1 MNPLA
6 AIRRYLANVENS
18 HQILGEIRE
27 GIANLTDAARSPPIL
42 GEIREGIANLT
53 DAARSPPMLGEIR
66 EGIANL
72 TDVTNRHLMNLAV
85 ILDSIVQ
92 ETQRANLTEVAKSR
106 QMLEEIREGI
116 ANLTDVTNR
125 HLIRLAEILVSA
137 VQESKRAGAQNASTQ
152 ISAEVRKGF
161 ANLSKILDHRLDTAA
176 GQVADGSRIP
186 AMQRSPPPKENDLES
201 YAHVFDD
208 IVPYSGTPPRG
219 FFADWL
225 GVLHDGTFR
234 AYLGVDHE
242 AFGGV
247 PVQTNR
253 PTLAQGEV
261 WFEAVNQVEAARDAR
276 GRYVMVTLGACYGAQ
291 AVGSAVALRKLN
303 PMSFKLVAIEPEPVA
318 HEWVARHFR
327 DNDIDPDEHW
337 LIKAAISD
345 SNSPVF
351 FPVGAPGSGVQNSF
365 ATNEAAARENYVQAL
380 IESGHQDEALC
391 NLLLRNTTGL
401 TKSPLPGEGFDAEIT
416 LVSAVTLA
424 DILTPLTRVDYLE
437 ADIQQSEILVFP
449 PFMGLLK
456 RKVRRLHIGTHGKA
470 VHDALSD
477 MFRRD
482 GWRIVFD
489 FEPNSSHTHPLGS
502 FHLNDGVLTV
512 LNPDFR

>member
-1 MNPLA
+1 MNPLT
-6 AIRRYLANVENS
+6 AIRRYLANVEHS
-18 HQILGEIRE
+18 HQLLGEIRE
-27 GIANLTDAARSPPIL
+27 GIANLTDAAK
-42 GEIREGIANLT
+42 A
-53 DAARSPPMLGEIR
+53 PPMLGEIR

-72 TDVTNRHLMNLAV
+72 TDVTNRHLMNLAA
-85 ILDSIVQ
+85 ILDSTVQ
-92 ETQRANLTEVAKSR
+92 ETKRANLTDVARSR
-106 QMLEEIREGI
+106 QLLEEIRESI
-116 ANLTDVTNR
+116 ANLTNVANR
-125 HLIRLAEILVSA
+125 HLIRLVEISVAAAE
-137 VQESKRAGAQNASTQ
+137 ESKRTAAQNGSAQ
-152 ISAEVRKGF
+152 ILAEVRKGF
-161 ANLSKILDHRLDTAA
+161 ANLSETRDPRLDTTAD
-176 GQVADGSRIP
+176 QVADGSHIL
-186 AMQRSPPPKENDLES
+186 AMQRSPPPKENDLAS
-201 YAHVFDD
+201 HAHVLDD
-208 IVPYSGTPPRG
+208 IVPYSGIPPRG

-225 GVLHDGTFR
+225 GVLHDGAFR
-234 AYLGVDHE
+234 TYLGVDRE

-247 PVQTNR
+247 PVRTSR
-253 PTLAQGEV
+253 PTLAAGEL
-261 WFEAVNQVEAARDAR
+261 WFEAVNQVAAARDAR
-276 GRYVMVTLGACYGAQ
+276 DRYVMVTLGACYGAQ

-303 PMSFKLVAIEPEPVA
+303 PMPFKLVAVEPEPDA

-380 IESGHQDEALC
+380 IDSGQQDEALC

-401 TKSPLPGEGFDAEIT
+401 TKSPLPGEGFEAEIT

-424 DILTPLTRVDYLE
+424 DILTPLTHVDYLE

-449 PFMGLLK
+449 PFMDLLK
-456 RKVRRLHIGTHGKA
+456 RKVRRVHIGTHGKD
-470 VHDALSD
+470 VHDALSG

-482 GWRIVFD
+482 GWHIVFD
-489 FEPNSSHTHPLGS
+489 FEPNSFHTHSLGS

-512 LNPDFR
+512 LNPDSP